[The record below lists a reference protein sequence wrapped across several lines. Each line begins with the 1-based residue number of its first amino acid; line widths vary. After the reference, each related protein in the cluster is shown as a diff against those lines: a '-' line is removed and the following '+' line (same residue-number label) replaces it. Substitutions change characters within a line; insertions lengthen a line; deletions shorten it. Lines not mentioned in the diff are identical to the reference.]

1 MASTKKPKTKQPKPK
16 ADVSNSNANDVAA
29 YYAALHDP
37 FAAQARG
44 ARFLDPVSYPTVTAV
59 SEGVMVVTSDANGY
73 ASLAVFGDP
82 FCTACVD
89 VGSVSGASLYQ
100 WPVNNFLYGAANAS
114 QMRGIFSSYRVVGA
128 GIQVRNLMQPVSTQG
143 RVYAAKVTGTGFI
156 PGPTFLG
163 YSGAKDNIMNSLIRM
178 TDIDSRILTLPESS
192 ETTMQDLIQS
202 CLPVNTRPSSASATH
217 FRAAAEATLWG
228 PGLYAGEVIW
238 SPGNPPSSAEL
249 ASQHT
254 YGRDVIL
261 LDFAGCP
268 PNTIIA
274 EIKYVLHYEG
284 TPAMADAAGV
294 VVPDSLGKT
303 SFMPRTSAAIEMAAS
318 KQTNGSDW
326 TKDAGRLV
334 RDVVDGT
341 KKAIS
346 FAKQVGEFALPLLAA
361 L

>member
-1 MASTKKPKTKQPKPK
+1 MS
-16 ADVSNSNANDVAA
+16 
-29 YYAALHDP
+29 
-37 FAAQARG
+37 
-44 ARFLDPVSYPTVTAV
+44 
-59 SEGVMVVTSDANGY
+59 
-73 ASLAVFGDP
+73 
-82 FCTACVD
+82 
-89 VGSVSGASLYQ
+89 
-100 WPVNNFLYGAANAS
+100 
-114 QMRGIFSSYRVVGA
+114 GIFASYRVVGS

-156 PGPTFLG
+156 PGPTWLG

-178 TDIDSRILTLPESS
+178 TDIDSRILTLPEST

-202 CLPVNTRPSSASATH
+202 CLPVNTRPTSAAATH
-217 FRAAAEATLWG
+217 FRSTAAATAWG
-228 PGLYAGEVIW
+228 PGLYSGEVLW
-238 SPGNPPSSAEL
+238 TPGNNPSSCEL
-249 ASQHT
+249 ASQHS
-254 YGRDVIL
+254 YGRDAIL

-274 EIKYVLHYEG
+274 EVKYVLHYEG
-284 TPAMADAAGV
+284 TPAMADASGV

-334 RDVVDGT
+334 KDIADGT
-341 KKAIS
+341 MKAIS
-346 FAKQVGEFALPLLAA
+346 FAKQVGEFAIPLLAA